1 MKKSVFILFFVL
13 CLIFQGKSAGITLTE
28 NAEIS
33 ILTCSEGSELY
44 SLFGHSAIHVRD
56 AALHIDGVFNYGT
69 FDFGAPNFYTNFI
82 KGYLMYF
89 LSFDE
94 YNRFV
99 NAYIRERRSIW
110 SQKLHLNY
118 EQKQKLFDLLLTN
131 YEPENRTYLY
141 NFLFDNCSTRIRD
154 IVEKSVDSQIE
165 WNLPDDGKSYWNLLD
180 EYLVQMPWAQWGVH
194 TILGQSGSKKA
205 LPREYMF
212 LPDYLLK
219 GFDNATLDGR
229 KIAGET
235 TTLYQAPP
243 SNVKNYWFFSP
254 LFVFTLL
261 SLLLIFMMQYIHSQ
275 RFLKTVAFIL
285 LLLSGAAGLL
295 FVYLSWFSL
304 HPITAPNFNLL
315 WGNPLNLAV
324 LPFLFFRQMPK
335 IIKGYLFAYMLIM
348 AIGVPAWFFLMPA
361 VPLASLPL
369 FVLLIFLCLKLRA
382 IRK

>member
-1 MKKSVFILFFVL
+1 MKKAVSILFFAL
-13 CLIFQGKSAGITLTE
+13 CLIFQGKAVGITLTE

-33 ILTCSEGSELY
+33 ILTCSEGAELY

-56 AALHIDGVFNYGT
+56 AALNIDWVFNYGT
-69 FDFGAPNFYTNFI
+69 FDFGAPHFYTNFI
-82 KGYLMYF
+82 KGYLMYY
-89 LSFDE
+89 LSLVE
-94 YNRFV
+94 YNHFV
-99 NAYIRERRSIW
+99 NAYIREGRSIW
-110 SQKLHLNY
+110 SQTLQLNY
-118 EQKQKLFDLLLTN
+118 AQKQKLFDSLLTN

-154 IVEKSVDSQIE
+154 IVEKSVEPQME
-165 WNLPDDGKSYWNLLD
+165 WNLADDGKSYWNLLD

-205 LPREYMF
+205 QPHEYMF

-219 GFDNATLDGR
+219 GFDSATLNGR
-229 KIAGET
+229 EIAGKT
-235 TTLYQAPP
+235 QTLYQAPP

-254 LFVFTLL
+254 LFVFTFL
-261 SLLLIFMMQYIHSQ
+261 SLMLIFMLQYIRSQ
-275 RFLKTVAFIL
+275 RLVKFIAFVL

-324 LPFLFFRQMPK
+324 LPFLFFRRMPK
-335 IIKGYLFAYMLIM
+335 IVRGYLFVYMIIM
-348 AIGVPAWFFLMPA
+348 AIGVPVWFFLMPA